1 MSRTNTSEN
10 NYLLL
15 MFNNDTWANVGDVTG
30 IVGSTGDGSLYVSLH
45 TADPGEAAAS
55 QQASE
60 ATFGAYARQA
70 VARTTS
76 GWTVSTNTATNAAAI
91 TFPECTSGTNTITH
105 VGIGAESTG
114 ATELIWYGAVD
125 TSRVVTTGVTLQ
137 FDAGALDIT
146 AD

>member
-15 MFNNDTWANVGDVTG
+15 MFNNDDWLNIGNAGG
-30 IVGSTGDGSLYVSLH
+30 LLGSSVDGNFYVSLH

-60 ATFGAYARQA
+60 ATFGQYARVA
-70 VARTTS
+70 VARTTG
-76 GWTVSTNTATNAAAI
+76 GWTVTGNTVTNAANI
-91 TFPECTSGTNTITH
+91 TWTECDSGSETITH
-105 VGIGAESTG
+105 VGIGSEASG

-125 TSRVVTTGVTLQ
+125 TGRLVESGVTLQ

>member
-15 MFNNDTWANVGDVTG
+15 MFNNDPWANLGDATG
-30 IVGSTGDGSLYVSLH
+30 PSSGGDGSLYVSLH

-60 ATFGAYARQA
+60 ATFGQYARQA

-76 GWTVSTNTATNAAAI
+76 GWTVAGNTATNAAAI
-91 TFPECTSGTNTITH
+91 TWTECDSGTNTITH
-105 VGIGAESTG
+105 VGIGTQVSG